1 MVEGRALENT
11 LLLLLLL
18 AEPKVLTEARIGIE
32 PNTALVEVRGLVEMC
47 LVTRELFQV
56 YVWPGKLGE
65 RGQREKLGWSQEQKL
80 CIPFFF
86 IRNVL
91 QEYSLDG
98 IVPFI
103 RGNAKRSKAVS
114 VT

>member
-1 MVEGRALENT
+1 MEGGALAKVNT
-11 LLLLLLL
+11 LLLL

-65 RGQREKLGWSQEQKL
+65 RGQREKLGWSQEQES
-80 CIPFFF
+80 CISFLF

-91 QEYSLDG
+91 QE
-98 IVPFI
+98 
-103 RGNAKRSKAVS
+103 
-114 VT
+114 